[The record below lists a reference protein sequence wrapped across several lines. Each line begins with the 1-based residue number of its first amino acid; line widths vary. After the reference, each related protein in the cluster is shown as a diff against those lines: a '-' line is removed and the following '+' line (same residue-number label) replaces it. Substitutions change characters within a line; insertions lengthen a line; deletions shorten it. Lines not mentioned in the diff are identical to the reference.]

1 MKIFQ
6 GLGTFTLSAL
16 VITGL
21 IVTPSASGN
30 PGAIKITIESID
42 APNVQVMGGR
52 GAALARLSDGR
63 LLLGG
68 GNNGFSLYLY
78 DLATENELLIGR
90 VANQRER
97 LQDSRFAVTDI
108 AVLSE
113 SAKGAQL
120 LISYPQYSKSKN
132 CVSVVAYSYQMRL
145 TDKPSVKRGKL
156 WFKSKPCVPV
166 AAIQHAAGRMA
177 VIDKSSAYLTIGDLG
192 FPQINQP
199 AARGDLGSVFKIS
212 AKQVEKISQGHRNQQ
227 GILLIGSDLYT
238 SEHGPRG
245 GDELNLI
252 EAGKDF
258 GWPAVTYGQPYSA
271 GDYVKPTKTGT
282 HDGYEKPLY
291 NWVPS
296 VAPTELVQLPL
307 GSQWGPWAGQI
318 VMGTLAEQALI
329 FIELTGQTKV
339 GQVLSLDVGERI
351 RDLDVGIDGSLIAT
365 TDSGQLLIINRE

>member
-6 GLGTFTLSAL
+6 GLGALVSSAL

-21 IVTPSASGN
+21 IVAPSASAN
-30 PGAIKITIESID
+30 PGPIKLSIESI
-42 APNVQVMGGR
+42 ATPNVQVMGGR

-78 DLATENELLIGR
+78 DLATESEILLGR
-90 VANQRER
+90 VANQSER
-97 LQDSRFAVTDI
+97 LSDSRFAVTDI
-108 AVLSE
+108 AVLNE
-113 SAKGAQL
+113 SAQGAQL
-120 LISYPQYSKSKN
+120 LVSYPQYSRSKN
-132 CVSVVAYSYQMRL
+132 CVSVVAYSYQVQL
-145 TDKPSVKRGKL
+145 SDKPSVKRGKL
-156 WFKSKPCVPV
+156 WFRSKPCVPV

-177 VIDKSSAYLTIGDLG
+177 VIDKSSVYLTIGDLG
-192 FPQINQP
+192 FPRINQP

-212 AKQVEKISQGHRNQQ
+212 ANKVERISQGHRNQQ
-227 GILLIGSDLYT
+227 GIVLIGNDLYT

-252 EAGKDF
+252 ERGKDF
-258 GWPAVTYGQPYSA
+258 GWPAVTYGQPYSS
-271 GDYVKPTKTGT
+271 GDYVKPAKTGS
-282 HDGYEKPLY
+282 HEGYEKPLY

-307 GSQWGPWAGQI
+307 GGQWGPWAGQI

-329 FIELTGQTKV
+329 FIELTGRAKV
-339 GQVLSLDVGERI
+339 GQLLSLDVGERI
-351 RDLDVGIDGSLIAT
+351 RDLEVGVDGSLIAS
-365 TDSGQLLIINRE
+365 TDSGQLLIINRQ

>member
-6 GLGTFTLSAL
+6 ELGALTLSAL

-21 IVTPSASGN
+21 IVPPSASGN
-30 PGAIKITIESID
+30 PGPIKLSIQSID
-42 APNVQVMGGR
+42 TPNVQVMGGR

-78 DLATENELLIGR
+78 DLATENEVLIGR
-90 VANQRER
+90 VANQSER
-97 LQDSRFAVTDI
+97 LSDSRFAVTDI
-108 AVLSE
+108 AVLNE
-113 SAKGAQL
+113 SAQGAQL
-120 LISYPQYSKSKN
+120 LVSYPQYSKSKN
-132 CVSVVAYSYQMRL
+132 CVSVVAHSYKMRL

-177 VIDKSSAYLTIGDLG
+177 VINKSSAYLTIGDLG
-192 FPQINQP
+192 FPRINQP
-199 AARGDLGSVFKIS
+199 TARGDLGSVFKIS

-252 EAGKDF
+252 EKGKDF

-271 GDYVKPTKTGT
+271 GDYVKPTKTGS
-282 HDGYEKPLY
+282 HEGYEEPLY
-291 NWVPS
+291 NWTPS

-329 FIELTGQTKV
+329 FIELTGRTKV

-351 RDLDVGIDGSLIAT
+351 RDLEVGIDGSLIAT
-365 TDSGQLLIINRE
+365 TDSGKLLIINRE

>member
-1 MKIFQ
+1 MKSFQ
-6 GLGTFTLSAL
+6 DVGALIVSAL
-16 VITGL
+16 FIVGL
-21 IVTPSASGN
+21 VVAPSAFGN
-30 PGAIKITIESID
+30 PGVIKISVESID
-42 APNVQVMGGR
+42 TPNVHVMGAR
-52 GAALARLSDGR
+52 GAAIARLSDGR

-68 GNNGFSLYLY
+68 GNSGFNLFLY
-78 DLATENELLIGR
+78 DLNTRNETLLGR

-97 LQDSRFAVTDI
+97 LSDSRFAITDI
-108 AVLSE
+108 AVLNE
-113 SAKGAQL
+113 SAQGAQL
-120 LISYPQYSKSKN
+120 LVSYPQYSRAKN
-132 CVSVVAYSYQMRL
+132 CISVVAYSYQVQL

-166 AAIQHAAGRMA
+166 TAVHHAAGRMA

-192 FPQINQP
+192 FPRINQP
-199 AARGDLGSVFKIS
+199 DVRGDLGSVFKIS
-212 AKQVEKISQGHRNQQ
+212 ATKVERISQGHRNQQ

-252 EAGKDF
+252 EKGKDF
-258 GWPAVTYGQPYSA
+258 GWPAVTYGQTYSS
-271 GDYVKPTKTGT
+271 GDYVKPTKTGS
-282 HDGYEKPLY
+282 HEGYEKPLY

-329 FIELTGQTKV
+329 FIELTGRTNV
-339 GQVLSLDVGERI
+339 GQVLSIDVGERI
-351 RDLDVGIDGSLIAT
+351 RDLEVGRDGSLIAT
-365 TDSGQLLIINRE
+365 TDSGKLLVINRE

>member
-6 GLGTFTLSAL
+6 GLWAFTLSAL
-16 VITGL
+16 VVTGL
-21 IVTPSASGN
+21 FVAPSASGN
-30 PGAIKITIESID
+30 PGAIKISIESID
-42 APNVQVMGGR
+42 TPNAQVMGGR

-78 DLATENELLIGR
+78 DIVTENEVLIGR
-90 VANQRER
+90 VANQSER
-97 LQDSRFAVTDI
+97 LSDSRFAVTDI

-113 SAKGAQL
+113 SAKATQL

-132 CVSVVAYSYQMRL
+132 CVSVVAYSYKMRL
-145 TDKPSVKRGKL
+145 NDKPSVKRGKL

-177 VIDKSSAYLTIGDLG
+177 VINKSSAYLTIGDLG
-192 FPQINQP
+192 FPRINQP
-199 AARGDLGSVFKIS
+199 TARGDLGSVFKIS

-252 EAGKDF
+252 EKGKDF

-271 GDYVKPTKTGT
+271 GDYVKPTKTGS
-282 HDGYEKPLY
+282 HEGYEEPLY
-291 NWVPS
+291 NWTPS

-329 FIELTGQTKV
+329 FIELTGRTKV

-351 RDLDVGIDGSLIAT
+351 RDLEVGIDGSLIAT
-365 TDSGQLLIINRE
+365 TDSGKLLIINRE